1 MRFALI
7 FSTLFLPF
15 ATGCVGFG
23 DNSTNN
29 EQTTG
34 ALIGGVTGA
43 LIGEHNDDP
52 LAGAIIGTAT
62 GALLGNAVSQE
73 NDRITTE
80 LAAAETEYMENAVTL
95 NQLLEMTQA
104 GVDDA
109 VIISRIEVNGPAQ
122 KLSTDD
128 IILLSKSQ
136 VAPAVISTYQAPP
149 ALKVENIHHGNPVLN
164 GHRYPFPVVP
174 APTTGFS
181 IGLDFGN

>member
-1 MRFALI
+1 MRFTLI
-7 FSTLFLPF
+7 FSALLLPF
-15 ATGCVGFG
+15 ASGCAVFG
-23 DNSTNN
+23 DKSTNN
-29 EQTTG
+29 EQTT
-34 ALIGGVTGA
+34 AAWIGGVTGA
-43 LIGEHNDDP
+43 LIGEHNDEP

-73 NDRITTE
+73 NDRI
-80 LAAAETEYMENAVTL
+80 AAAAAVAEAEYMENAVTL

-109 VIISRIEVNGPAQ
+109 IIISRIEANGPAQ

-136 VAPAVISTYQAPP
+136 VAPSVISTYQASPV
-149 ALKVENIHHGNPVLN
+149 LKVDNIHTGNPVPI
-164 GHRYPFPVVP
+164 GHHYPFPIVP